1 MRWPLPSKPWW
12 LTSSAKATSLSE
24 RSKKTGRVKVAD
36 TAHNNNS
43 GLAPQD
49 TQAPKGTSTGEIYDR
64 RTLTYAN
71 SFDDRWTSLAIRT
84 LEWVTGKFT
93 ILRMVSKFEKRNADY
108 RGNKFWRGAL
118 DVMGIKLQTPEE
130 QIQRI
135 PEEGPVVVVANHP
148 HGMVDGMIFA
158 DLIGRRRLDYR
169 ILTRSVLTGL
179 DEAAT
184 SFMIPVPFPHD
195 PDAQRKMVEMR
206 AKAMAHLKEGGVVA
220 LFPSGVVMSS
230 DSWWGPAVEREW
242 NVFTAQLIRRS
253 GAKVV
258 PMFFPGRNSRAYQI
272 ACQVSPILRQGLLLH
287 EIVRSCNKPQA
298 PVVGEALTEAQMER
312 LHSDPRGF
320 MAWLREHTL
329 SLGQKD

>member
-1 MRWPLPSKPWW
+1 M
-12 LTSSAKATSLSE
+12 
-24 RSKKTGRVKVAD
+24 AD
-36 TAHNNNS
+36 TAHDRNT
-43 GLAPQD
+43 GVAPETAGQ
-49 TQAPKGTSTGEIYDR
+49 TGEVYDR

-71 SFDDRWTSLAIRT
+71 SFDDRWTSLAIKT
-84 LEWVTGKFT
+84 IEWLTGKLT
-93 ILRMVSKFEKRNADY
+93 ILRMVSKFEKQNAEY
-108 RGNKFWRGAL
+108 RGQKFWRGAL
-118 DVMGIKLQTPEE
+118 NIMGIDLQTPEE
-130 QIQRI
+130 QINNI
-135 PEEGPVVVVANHP
+135 PKDGPVVIVANHP

-195 PDAQRKMVEMR
+195 PEAQRKMVDMR
-206 AKAMAHLKEGGVVA
+206 AKTMAFLKDGGAVA

-230 DSWWGPAVEREW
+230 DSWFGPAVEREW

-253 GAKVV
+253 GARVV
-258 PMFFPGRNSRAYQI
+258 PIYFPGHNSRWYQI
-272 ACQVSPILRQGLLLH
+272 ACRISPILRQGLLLR

-298 PVVGEALTEAQMER
+298 PVVGKPLTDAQMEQ
-312 LHSDPRGF
+312 LQSDPRGF

-329 SLGQKD
+329 SLGKQG